1 MNHDKILLNM
11 NDHVL
16 EAIMILGFIFIGI
29 MILLYI
35 YFSLKNDITNRE
47 AETQELQRKLAEAE
61 SEEWREKML
70 DKVKEK
76 IALTE
81 EARDRM
87 TRGEDLVA
95 KYIYHQQGIEELST
109 ELFSIY
115 QKPINTVKKQYP
127 DLTELDLL
135 VICLL
140 GIGMDNVE
148 VCSILRMEKRTLYRR
163 RQLIAQRIGLSS
175 STALEE
181 FAKNMLQETLPEG

>member
-1 MNHDKILLNM
+1 METIYIIIFFWGTLLSLFM
-11 NDHVL
+11 MYV
-16 EAIMILGFIFIGI
+16 GI
-29 MILLYI
+29 QYGIIRRKL
-35 YFSLKNDITNRE
+35 
-47 AETQELQRKLAEAE
+47 ETQELQRKLAEAE
-61 SEEWREKML
+61 TEEWREKML

-76 IALTE
+76 IAMTE

-115 QKPINTVKKQYP
+115 QKPINSVKKKYP

-163 RQLIAQRIGLSS
+163 RQLIAQRIGLNS
-175 STALEE
+175 STNLEE
-181 FAKNMLQETLPEG
+181 FAKNILQETLPEA

>member
-1 MNHDKILLNM
+1 MDISFFVILFLSAM
-11 NDHVL
+11 L
-16 EAIMILGFIFIGI
+16 ILMIIGGFQINII
-29 MILLYI
+29 
-35 YFSLKNDITNRE
+35 NRKLD
-47 AETQELQRKLAEAE
+47 TQELQRKLAEAE

-115 QKPINTVKKQYP
+115 QKPVNTVKKQYP

-163 RQLIAQRIGLSS
+163 RQLIAQRIGLTS

>member
-1 MNHDKILLNM
+1 MEDFLFYYIIALTCLLTAMALFFTILLVVVRRN
-11 NDHVL
+11 
-16 EAIMILGFIFIGI
+16 
-29 MILLYI
+29 
-35 YFSLKNDITNRE
+35 S
-47 AETQELQRKLAEAE
+47 ETQELQRKLAEAE
-61 SEEWREKML
+61 TEEWREKML

-163 RQLIAQRIGLSS
+163 RQLIAQRIGLTS

>member
-1 MNHDKILLNM
+1 METIYIIIFFWGTLLSLFM
-11 NDHVL
+11 MYV
-16 EAIMILGFIFIGI
+16 GI
-29 MILLYI
+29 QYGIIRRKL
-35 YFSLKNDITNRE
+35 D
-47 AETQELQRKLAEAE
+47 TQELQRKLAEAE
-61 SEEWREKML
+61 TEEWREKML

-76 IALTE
+76 IAMTE

-115 QKPINTVKKQYP
+115 QKPINSVKKKYP

-163 RQLIAQRIGLSS
+163 RQLIAQRIGLNS
-175 STALEE
+175 STNLEE
-181 FAKNMLQETLPEG
+181 FAKNILQETLPEA

>member
-1 MNHDKILLNM
+1 MEDFLFYYIIALTCLLTAMALFFTILLVVVRRN
-11 NDHVL
+11 L
-16 EAIMILGFIFIGI
+16 
-29 MILLYI
+29 
-35 YFSLKNDITNRE
+35 
-47 AETQELQRKLAEAE
+47 ETQELQRKLAEAE

-127 DLTELDLL
+127 GLTELDLL

-163 RQLIAQRIGLSS
+163 RQLIAQRIGLAS

-181 FAKNMLQETLPEG
+181 FAKNMLQETLPEN

>member
-1 MNHDKILLNM
+1 MDISFFVILFLSAM
-11 NDHVL
+11 L
-16 EAIMILGFIFIGI
+16 ILMIIGGFQINII
-29 MILLYI
+29 
-35 YFSLKNDITNRE
+35 NRKLD
-47 AETQELQRKLAEAE
+47 TQELQRKLAEAE
-61 SEEWREKML
+61 TEEWREKML

>member
-1 MNHDKILLNM
+1 MNEHMLEVIL
-11 NDHVL
+11 
-16 EAIMILGFIFIGI
+16 ILAFISIGI
-29 MILLYI
+29 TILFYI
-35 YFSLKNDITNRE
+35 YFSLKNDVINRKLD
-47 AETQELQRKLAEAE
+47 TQALQRKLAESE
-61 SEEWREKML
+61 TEEWREKML

-81 EARDRM
+81 EARDRL

-95 KYIYHQQGIEELST
+95 KFIYHQQGIEELSV

-115 QKPINTVKKQYP
+115 QKPISTVKKKYP

-148 VCSILRMEKRTLYRR
+148 ICSLLRMEKRTLYRR
-163 RQLIAQRIGLSS
+163 RQLIAQRIGMS

>member
-1 MNHDKILLNM
+1 METIYIIIFFWGTLLLLFM
-11 NDHVL
+11 MYV
-16 EAIMILGFIFIGI
+16 GI
-29 MILLYI
+29 QYGIIRRKL
-35 YFSLKNDITNRE
+35 
-47 AETQELQRKLAEAE
+47 ETQELQRKLAEAE
-61 SEEWREKML
+61 TEEWREKML

-163 RQLIAQRIGLSS
+163 RQLIAQRIGLTS

-181 FAKNMLQETLPEG
+181 FSKNMLQETIPA

>member
-1 MNHDKILLNM
+1 METIYIIIFFWGTLLLLFM
-11 NDHVL
+11 MYV
-16 EAIMILGFIFIGI
+16 GI
-29 MILLYI
+29 QYGIIRRKL
-35 YFSLKNDITNRE
+35 
-47 AETQELQRKLAEAE
+47 ETQELQRKLAEAE
-61 SEEWREKML
+61 TEEWREKML

-115 QKPINTVKKQYP
+115 QKPVNTVKKQYP

-163 RQLIAQRIGLSS
+163 RQLIAQRIGLTS

-181 FAKNMLQETLPEG
+181 FAKNMLQETLPEN

>member
-1 MNHDKILLNM
+1 M
-11 NDHVL
+11 NDHIL
-16 EAIMILGFIFIGI
+16 DAIIILGFIFIGI
-29 MILLYI
+29 MILFYI
-35 YFSLKNDITNRE
+35 YFALKNDIINRKL
-47 AETQELQRKLAEAE
+47 ETQELQRKLAEAE
-61 SEEWREKML
+61 TEEWREKML

-76 IALTE
+76 IAMTE

-95 KYIYHQQGIEELST
+95 KYIYHQQGIEELSA
-109 ELFSIY
+109 ELFGIY
-115 QKPINTVKKQYP
+115 QKPISIVKKKYP

-163 RQLIAQRIGLSS
+163 RQLIAQRIGMS

>member
-1 MNHDKILLNM
+1 MDISFFVILFLSAM
-11 NDHVL
+11 L
-16 EAIMILGFIFIGI
+16 ILMIIGGFQINII
-29 MILLYI
+29 
-35 YFSLKNDITNRE
+35 NRKLD
-47 AETQELQRKLAEAE
+47 TQELQRKLAEAE
-61 SEEWREKML
+61 TEEWREKML

-76 IALTE
+76 IAMTE

-115 QKPINTVKKQYP
+115 QKPINSVKKKYP

-163 RQLIAQRIGLSS
+163 RQLIAQRIGLPS
-175 STALEE
+175 STNLEE
-181 FAKNMLQETLPEG
+181 FAKNILQETLPEA

>member
-1 MNHDKILLNM
+1 MEDFLFYYIIALTCLLTAMALFFTILL
-11 NDHVL
+11 V
-16 EAIMILGFIFIGI
+16 IIR
-29 MILLYI
+29 
-35 YFSLKNDITNRE
+35 RE
-47 AETQELQRKLAEAE
+47 AETRELQRKLAEAE
-61 SEEWREKML
+61 TEEWREKML

-76 IALTE
+76 IAMTE

-163 RQLIAQRIGLSS
+163 RQLIAQRIGLTS

-181 FAKNMLQETLPEG
+181 FAKNILQETLPEA

>member
-1 MNHDKILLNM
+1 MDFMDFMFYYIVFLTCLIFLLAFYFAVKA
-11 NDHVL
+11 D
-16 EAIMILGFIFIGI
+16 AIKRKM
-29 MILLYI
+29 
-35 YFSLKNDITNRE
+35 D
-47 AETQELQRKLAEAE
+47 TQELQRKLAETE
-61 SEEWREKML
+61 TEEWREKLL

-81 EARDRM
+81 EARDRL
-87 TRGEDLVA
+87 TKGEDLVA

-148 VCSILRMEKRTLYRR
+148 ICSLLRMEKRTLYRR

>member
-1 MNHDKILLNM
+1 MDFMDFMFYYIVFLTCLIFLLAFYFAVKA
-11 NDHVL
+11 D
-16 EAIMILGFIFIGI
+16 AIKRKM
-29 MILLYI
+29 
-35 YFSLKNDITNRE
+35 D
-47 AETQELQRKLAEAE
+47 TQELQRKLAEAE

-163 RQLIAQRIGLSS
+163 RQLIAQRIGLTS

-181 FAKNMLQETLPEG
+181 FAKNMLQETLPEN

>member
-1 MNHDKILLNM
+1 METIYIIIFFWGTLLLLFM
-11 NDHVL
+11 MYV
-16 EAIMILGFIFIGI
+16 GI
-29 MILLYI
+29 QYGIIRRKL
-35 YFSLKNDITNRE
+35 D
-47 AETQELQRKLAEAE
+47 TQELQRKLAEAE

-163 RQLIAQRIGLSS
+163 RQLIAQRIGLTS

-181 FAKNMLQETLPEG
+181 FAKNMLQETLPEKLKSP

>member
-1 MNHDKILLNM
+1 MEDFMFYYIIALTCLLMAMALFFTILL
-11 NDHVL
+11 V
-16 EAIMILGFIFIGI
+16 IIR
-29 MILLYI
+29 
-35 YFSLKNDITNRE
+35 RE
-47 AETQELQRKLAEAE
+47 AETRELQRKLAEAE

-163 RQLIAQRIGLSS
+163 RQLIAQRIGLTS

>member
-1 MNHDKILLNM
+1 METIYIIIFLWGSLLS
-11 NDHVL
+11 
-16 EAIMILGFIFIGI
+16 IFMIYVGI
-29 MILLYI
+29 QYGIIRRKL
-35 YFSLKNDITNRE
+35 D
-47 AETQELQRKLAEAE
+47 TQELQRKLAEAE
-61 SEEWREKML
+61 TEEWREKML

-76 IALTE
+76 IAMTE

-115 QKPINTVKKQYP
+115 QKPINSIKKKYP

-148 VCSILRMEKRTLYRR
+148 VCSLLRMEKRTLYRR
-163 RQLIAQRIGLSS
+163 RQLIAQRIGIAS
-175 STALEE
+175 STNLEE
-181 FAKNMLQETLPEG
+181 FSKNMLQETIPEG

>member
-1 MNHDKILLNM
+1 MDISFFVILFLSAM
-11 NDHVL
+11 L
-16 EAIMILGFIFIGI
+16 ILMIIGGFQINII
-29 MILLYI
+29 
-35 YFSLKNDITNRE
+35 NRKLD
-47 AETQELQRKLAEAE
+47 TQELQRKLAEAE
-61 SEEWREKML
+61 TEEWREKML

-163 RQLIAQRIGLSS
+163 RQLIAQRIGLTS

>member
-1 MNHDKILLNM
+1 MNYESAKIIIIVSL
-11 NDHVL
+11 
-16 EAIMILGFIFIGI
+16 FFIGI
-29 MILLYI
+29 LIMAAIYI
-35 YFSLKNDITNRE
+35 FFKIDIINRKLD
-47 AETQELQRKLAEAE
+47 TQELQRKLAETE
-61 SEEWREKML
+61 TEEWREKML

-76 IALTE
+76 IAMTE

-163 RQLIAQRIGLSS
+163 RQLIAQRIGLTS

>member
-1 MNHDKILLNM
+1 METIYIIIFFWGTLLSLFM
-11 NDHVL
+11 MYV
-16 EAIMILGFIFIGI
+16 GI
-29 MILLYI
+29 QYGIIRRKL
-35 YFSLKNDITNRE
+35 
-47 AETQELQRKLAEAE
+47 ETQELQRKLAEAE
-61 SEEWREKML
+61 TEEWREKML

-163 RQLIAQRIGLSS
+163 RQLIAQRIGLTS

-181 FAKNMLQETLPEG
+181 FAKNMLQETLPEN

>member
-1 MNHDKILLNM
+1 METIYIIIFFWGILLSLFM
-11 NDHVL
+11 MYV
-16 EAIMILGFIFIGI
+16 GI
-29 MILLYI
+29 QYGIIRRKL
-35 YFSLKNDITNRE
+35 
-47 AETQELQRKLAEAE
+47 ETQELQRKLAEAE
-61 SEEWREKML
+61 TEEWREKML

-181 FAKNMLQETLPEG
+181 FAKNMLQETLPEN

>member
-1 MNHDKILLNM
+1 MDFMDFMFYYIVFLTCLIFLLAFYFAVKA
-11 NDHVL
+11 D
-16 EAIMILGFIFIGI
+16 AIKRKL
-29 MILLYI
+29 
-35 YFSLKNDITNRE
+35 D
-47 AETQELQRKLAEAE
+47 TQELQRKLAEAE
-61 SEEWREKML
+61 TEEWREKML

-76 IALTE
+76 IAMTE

-115 QKPINTVKKQYP
+115 QKPINSVKKQYP

>member
-1 MNHDKILLNM
+1 MEDFMFYYIIALTCLLTAMALFFTILLVVVRRN
-11 NDHVL
+11 
-16 EAIMILGFIFIGI
+16 
-29 MILLYI
+29 
-35 YFSLKNDITNRE
+35 S
-47 AETQELQRKLAEAE
+47 ETQELQRKLAEAE
-61 SEEWREKML
+61 TEEWREKML

-181 FAKNMLQETLPEG
+181 FAKNMLQETLPEN

>member
-1 MNHDKILLNM
+1 MDISFFVILFLSAM
-11 NDHVL
+11 L
-16 EAIMILGFIFIGI
+16 ILMIIGGFQINII
-29 MILLYI
+29 
-35 YFSLKNDITNRE
+35 NRKLD
-47 AETQELQRKLAEAE
+47 TQELQRKLAETE
-61 SEEWREKML
+61 TEEWREKML

-76 IALTE
+76 IAMTE

-163 RQLIAQRIGLSS
+163 RQLIAQRIGLTS